1 MAFARILVPLDGTK
15 RSAMVTSYAADI
27 AVPSESRLF
36 LLAVVTVPE
45 EPLGIAFGEKGSV
58 GKPGSVDEETVLQEY
73 LDLVAGELHKK
84 GLDVETEVRRGV
96 PSKEILR
103 AALEWR
109 CDVIAMTTRA
119 NRGLKRLVLGSVA
132 EEVLRNSRL
141 PVLLV
146 APPHV

>member
-15 RSAMVTSYAADI
+15 RSATVVSYTTDI
-27 AVPSESRLF
+27 ATPSKSKVLLLTVLSAPDESF
-36 LLAVVTVPE
+36 
-45 EPLGIAFGEKGSV
+45 GIAFGEQGSV
-58 GKPGSVDEETVLQEY
+58 GKPGSADEEVVLREY
-73 LDLVAGELHKK
+73 LDIVAGQLHEI
-84 GLDVETEVRRGV
+84 GLDVETDIRRGV

-132 EEVLRNSRL
+132 EEVLRTCRL
-141 PVLLV
+141 PVLLL
-146 APPHV
+146 AP

>member
-15 RSAMVTSYAADI
+15 RSAMVASYTADL
-27 AVPSESRLF
+27 ATPSETKV
-36 LLAVVTVPE
+36 LLLTVLPGPE
-45 EPLGIAFGEKGSV
+45 EPLDIALGEKGSI
-58 GKPGSVDEETVLQEY
+58 GKPESADEHAVLREY
-73 LDLVAGELHKK
+73 LDLVAGQLQEK
-84 GLDVETEVRRGV
+84 GLDVETEIRRGA
-96 PSKEILR
+96 PSKEIMG

-141 PVLLV
+141 PILLV
-146 APPHV
+146 APY

>member
-15 RSAMVTSYAADI
+15 RSATVVSYTTDI
-27 AVPSESRLF
+27 ATPSKSKV
-36 LLAVVTVPE
+36 LLLTVLTTPDDS
-45 EPLGIAFGEKGSV
+45 LGIAFGEKGSV
-58 GKPGSVDEETVLQEY
+58 GKPGSADEEAVLREY
-73 LDLVAGELHKK
+73 HDIVAWQLREK
-84 GLDVETEVRRGV
+84 GLDVETEIRRGG

-132 EEVLRNSRL
+132 EEVLRICRL

-146 APPHV
+146 AP

>member
-15 RSAMVTSYAADI
+15 RSALVASYTADL
-27 AVPSESRLF
+27 ATPWETKV
-36 LLAVVTVPE
+36 LLLTVLTAPE
-45 EPLGIAFGEKGSV
+45 EPLDIALGEKGSI
-58 GKPGSVDEETVLQEY
+58 GKPEGADEQAVLREY
-73 LDLVAGELHKK
+73 LDLVAGQLKEK
-84 GLDVETEVRRGV
+84 GLDVETEIRRGV
-96 PSKEILR
+96 PSKEILG

-146 APPHV
+146 APY